1 MSDRGR
7 AELRAFENL
16 EYIGVDTSDAGLLMG
31 LLADATPAELD
42 FLAACS
48 LDEFIRFAARSDS
61 SSADA

>member
-16 EYIGVDTSDAGLLMG
+16 EYIGVDTSDADLLLG

-42 FLAACS
+42 FLSECS
-48 LDEFIRFAARSDS
+48 LDDFIRFAARSGNPS
-61 SSADA
+61 SDA